1 MTYLD
6 ARLLVNVPTATYCW
20 PEQTIFPVKPFSLL
34 AVRWREVWRKVKKKK
49 KKIDKST
56 SNPPQKR
63 KTTQMNYVQDQKW
76 IKALSGLMG
85 LGILVHFWVLF
96 LQNLHLSHC
105 ISSRKQRLPF
115 YANQPVRATSLH
127 AQTHTQA
134 RTHLWQSYCSS
145 EMNSN
150 QQQRRHPTSILRH
163 SNH

>member
-1 MTYLD
+1 MFPQLHTADRNRRFFLLNHFHYLLWD
-6 ARLLVNVPTATYCW
+6 EGKFGEKL
-20 PEQTIFPVKPFSLL
+20 
-34 AVRWREVWRKVKKKK
+34 KKKK
-49 KKIDKST
+49 KDRQKHLQ
-56 SNPPQKR
+56 PPPKKR

-96 LQNLHLSHC
+96 FQNLHLSHC

-145 EMNSN
+145 EMNFN